1 MAHRETNDMGST
13 FYQRHS
19 KMDSIHFSPLQCT
32 THQNGKKKMLEI
44 LANLLKIINQ
54 KENM

>member
-54 KENM
+54 K